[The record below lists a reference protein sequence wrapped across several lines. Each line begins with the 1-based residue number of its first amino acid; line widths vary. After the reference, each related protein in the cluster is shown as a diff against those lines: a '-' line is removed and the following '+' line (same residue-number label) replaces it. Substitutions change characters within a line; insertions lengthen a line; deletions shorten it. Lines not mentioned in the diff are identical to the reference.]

1 MEQKR
6 DAGNRGTKNIK
17 DVHAS
22 HAHRII
28 EAIEKEEIEEKE
40 NRKRRE
46 VRIITDVKDKMEKE
60 RTMALS
66 IKEGS
71 ATSVMGAMGE
81 TYITP
86 FALALNANNAQIGF
100 LSSFS
105 GLFGPLSQ
113 LFGSKIMEKFS
124 RRSIIAKSV
133 ALQAFM
139 WLPILLLG
147 LLFWKNLFAS
157 SLPVILIIFY
167 TIYIAA
173 GSISGPAWFSLLGD
187 IIPEKIR
194 GRYFSKRNRICGSV
208 ALVMT
213 LVAAFILDFFKTK
226 GLVLIGFSILF
237 IFAFIFRLISAR
249 LFAKHYEPAFKLE
262 KGYYFTLLQFVRKM
276 PGNNFGRFV
285 MYVALTHFATSIAG
299 PFFAV
304 YMLKDLQFSY
314 IWFTLINLSASIFS
328 LAVMPVLGK
337 LSDKYGNKKLLAAG
351 GVLVPIMP
359 VLWLFSSNPIYLMI
373 VPQLAGGI
381 GWAAFNF
388 AAGNFIYDSV
398 TPQRRGLCVSYFNV
412 LIGIGTFIGAAIG
425 GMLAQNLSITFM
437 NKLLFIFFLSGCL
450 RAVVG
455 IIMLPKIGEVRKVKK
470 ARVSTL
476 LVNLINPINIIFNNL
491 ILIASTTEKAG
502 KKLVDGIKKTAG
514 GMGI

>member
-139 WLPILLLG
+139 WLPVLG
-147 LLFWKNLFAS
+147 VGIFFFFFSVNF
-157 SLPVILIIFY
+157 IIF
-167 TIYIAA
+167 
-173 GSISGPAWFSLLGD
+173 F
-187 IIPEKIR
+187 
-194 GRYFSKRNRICGSV
+194 
-208 ALVMT
+208 
-213 LVAAFILDFFKTK
+213 
-226 GLVLIGFSILF
+226 F
-237 IFAFIFRLISAR
+237 IFC
-249 LFAKHYEPAFKLE
+249 K
-262 KGYYFTLLQFVRKM
+262 YY
-276 PGNNFGRFV
+276 N
-285 MYVALTHFATSIAG
+285 
-299 PFFAV
+299 
-304 YMLKDLQFSY
+304 
-314 IWFTLINLSASIFS
+314 
-328 LAVMPVLGK
+328 LAV
-337 LSDKYGNKKLLAAG
+337 
-351 GVLVPIMP
+351 
-359 VLWLFSSNPIYLMI
+359 
-373 VPQLAGGI
+373 
-381 GWAAFNF
+381 
-388 AAGNFIYDSV
+388 SV
-398 TPQRRGLCVSYFNV
+398 
-412 LIGIGTFIGAAIG
+412 
-425 GMLAQNLSITFM
+425 
-437 NKLLFIFFLSGCL
+437 
-450 RAVVG
+450 
-455 IIMLPKIGEVRKVKK
+455 
-470 ARVSTL
+470 
-476 LVNLINPINIIFNNL
+476 IIF
-491 ILIASTTEKAG
+491 I
-502 KKLVDGIKKTAG
+502 
-514 GMGI
+514 